1 MICCTLV
8 FDCNKKGVPPGATI
22 ELIVMLIVDC
32 RTLPF
37 QGELELSQDNV
48 RFEYVV
54 PERGRYSKAYEDQGI
69 IVIFV
74 IGIH

>member
-32 RTLPF
+32 RALPF

-54 PERGRYSKAYEDQGI
+54 PERGRNSKAYEDQGI
-69 IVIFV
+69 IVIV
-74 IGIH
+74 EIGIH

>member
-32 RTLPF
+32 RALPF

-54 PERGRYSKAYEDQGI
+54 PERGRNSEAYEDQGI
-69 IVIFV
+69 IVIV
-74 IGIH
+74 EIGIH